1 MEQGMSI
8 GEALGNVFTDLAK
21 QIAAAAIKAAV
32 FQGIVA
38 LFSGG
43 TSVAAKA
50 ATGGFGSMFKGLL
63 GLASGGVVN
72 GPTLAMI
79 GEGSESEAVMPLS
92 KLGSMMQN
100 TFNAG
105 AMASNG
111 GGGNGEFV
119 LRGQDLVLAMNRSE
133 TSLKYR
139 RG

>member
-1 MEQGMSI
+1 MS
-8 GEALGNVFTDLAK
+8 V
-21 QIAAAAIKAAV
+21 
-32 FQGIVA
+32 
-38 LFSGG
+38 FSGG
-43 TSVAAKA
+43 ASA
-50 ATGGFGSMFKGLL
+50 ATTITGGLGGVFEGIL

-119 LRGQDLVLAMNRSE
+119 LRGTDLVLAMNRSE

>member
-1 MEQGMSI
+1 
-8 GEALGNVFTDLAK
+8 
-21 QIAAAAIKAAV
+21 
-32 FQGIVA
+32 
-38 LFSGG
+38 
-43 TSVAAKA
+43 
-50 ATGGFGSMFKGLL
+50 MFKGLL